1 MTASKPI
8 REFTG
13 IKWLTSRLVT
23 KAKATQRAHNA
34 LKESNTD
41 PTKEGS
47 LTLNIDKVSDFINI
61 VMFTLRDIELVI
73 KNLDDQNLSDKQIV
87 LSELLYSKVDT
98 LMMGHG
104 FIGDM
109 TDINKKFH
117 VEYLQGF
124 IGILHISFMSIDD
137 TAKAL
142 VESLNDAPDTA
153 DKMALQFANLSETK
167 H

>member
-1 MTASKPI
+1 MTTSKPVE
-8 REFTG
+8 EFKT

-34 LKESNTD
+34 LKEPNTD
-41 PTKEGS
+41 PTEEGN
-47 LTLNIDKVSDFINI
+47 LTLKIDKVFDFIDTTT
-61 VMFTLRDIELVI
+61 FTLRDIELVI
-73 KNLDDQNLSDKQIV
+73 RNLDDQNLSDKQIA
-87 LSELLYSKVDT
+87 LSELLYHKVGT
-98 LMMGHG
+98 IAMGHG

-109 TDINKKFH
+109 TDTKKKFH

-124 IGILHISFMSIDD
+124 IGILHMSFVSIDD

-153 DKMALQFANLSETK
+153 DKMALQFTNLSETK